1 MKTVLLIRH
10 GENDSLGKYLPGQL
24 GGIHLNEAGRLQAN
38 QVAESLASTPIAKII
53 SSPLERAV
61 ETATPLTEKLGLT
74 TIIEPGFMEMNTGS
88 WTGLRFPEIKEDPLW
103 EKLRAEPENHAF
115 PDGESFVDASERLWK
130 TLIETVSGQAKNF
143 HHCHFLPFRLHQNDA
158 GPGAGCTS
166 EALLQLQRGDLLFKH
181 PRLPQ
186 GQDLPGR
193 TKYKAAVPMAA
204 QGKTI
209 SKTKTGSGLV
219 ELRFVAQHQIQLI
232 HHILR

>member
-61 ETATPLTEKLGLT
+61 ETAAPLAEKLGLT

-88 WTGLRFPEIKEDPLW
+88 WTGLHFPEIKEDPLW

-130 TLIETVSGQAKNF
+130 TLTETVSGQAKDSIIAIFSHSDCIKMMLARALDVPLKRYYSFSVDTCSLNILAF
-143 HHCHFLPFRLHQNDA
+143 HRDRIYLDGQN
-158 GPGAGCTS
+158 
-166 EALLQLQRGDLLFKH
+166 L
-181 PRLPQ
+181 RLPYQ
-186 GQDLPGR
+186 WQPRVKPSPKQKPDQD
-193 TKYKAAVPMAA
+193 
-204 QGKTI
+204 
-209 SKTKTGSGLV
+209 
-219 ELRFVAQHQIQLI
+219 
-232 HHILR
+232 